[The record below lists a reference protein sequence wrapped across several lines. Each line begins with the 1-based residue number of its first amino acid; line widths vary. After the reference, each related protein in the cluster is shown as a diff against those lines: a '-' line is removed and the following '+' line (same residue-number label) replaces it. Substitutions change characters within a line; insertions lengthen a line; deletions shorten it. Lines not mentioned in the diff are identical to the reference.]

1 MDSIDL
7 TKYWFE
13 SADSDY
19 ETMKARY
26 DDYKKSFD
34 EKCTDDYTSEQVN
47 NIEEVK
53 KWLKEQ

>member
-19 ETMKARY
+19 ETMKVLY
-26 DDYKKSFD
+26 NNKKNTW
-34 EKCTDDYTSEQVN
+34 C
-47 NIEEVK
+47 
-53 KWLKEQ
+53 